1 MTEVL
6 SQIRQL
12 YEPEAVQLIFITE
25 AVQPGKRFFYL
36 KNSNVFRAIKEAFS
50 QVFGEF
56 KSDEEFLNFFKENG
70 CYVDYLCNEMINGLA
85 PEVRQAVRTNSI
97 KPLSERLAAM
107 KPKVVITMM
116 KVLEPEV
123 NKAIES
129 SGITSVQYTRAVPFP
144 AHSQTNVEKC
154 IAALV
159 EVLEELL
166 EGKII
171 GNE

>member
-1 MTEVL
+1 MTEAL
-6 SQIRQL
+6 SQIRQQ
-12 YEPEAVQLIFITE
+12 YKPAEVQIIFITE

-50 QVFGEF
+50 RIFGEF
-56 KSDEEFLNFFKENG
+56 KNEEEFLTFFKKNG
-70 CYVDYLCNEMINGLA
+70 CYVDYLGAEMINGLP
-85 PEVRQAVRTNSI
+85 PEARQKVRTNGI
-97 KPLSERLAAM
+97 KPLSEQLTLM
-107 KPKVVITMM
+107 KPKVVVTMM

-123 NKAIES
+123 NKAIELS
-129 SGITSVQYTRAVPFP
+129 AITSVQYAKAVPFP
-144 AHSQTNVEKC
+144 AHSQTNVDKC

-166 EGKII
+166 DREII